1 MLIRGVIFEGL
12 SQAGKTSTLNELRK
26 LHAQDFESERNT
38 IVLGEH
44 YSQILN
50 KINGNLVR
58 LTREEHLNLLDER
71 VTMLEQIYSRT
82 LKLGSAS
89 RRSRGIFFIFE
100 RFHLNHRLGFENEDL
115 SRIENIEERLVKLGA
130 KTILLTVSADVL
142 RTRIQSREPDKRE
155 KSSENENDKVCED
168 FISSQDR
175 LRKCSEKSM
184 VPTFEINTDERCWNL
199 YAKKILTIMDW

>member
-12 SQAGKTSTLNELRK
+12 SQAGKTSTVNELRK
-26 LHAQDFESERNT
+26 LHVQDFESERNI

-71 VTMLEQIYSRT
+71 VAMLEQIYSWT
-82 LKLGSAS
+82 LKLGPAS
-89 RRSRGIFFIFE
+89 RRARGIFFIFE

-115 SRIENIEERLVKLGA
+115 SRIENIEERLGKLGA
-130 KTILLTVSADVL
+130 KTILLTISADVL
-142 RTRIQSREPDKRE
+142 RTRIQSRELDKWVN
-155 KSSENENDKVCED
+155 SSENDINKACED
-168 FISSQDR
+168 FLLSQER
-175 LRKCSEKSM
+175 LRKHSVNSKIQ
-184 VPTFEINTDERCWNL
+184 TIEINTDERCWNT
-199 YAKKILTIMDW
+199 YAKKILTIMNE